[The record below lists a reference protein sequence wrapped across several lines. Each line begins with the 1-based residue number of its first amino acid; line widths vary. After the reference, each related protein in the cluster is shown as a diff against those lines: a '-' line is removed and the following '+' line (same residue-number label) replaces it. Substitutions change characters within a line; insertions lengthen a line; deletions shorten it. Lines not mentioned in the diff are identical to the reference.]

1 MIMNLDD
8 TDTAVRDALSGS
20 LDGVTM
26 RTPFT
31 RIEAAGRALR
41 RRHRVV
47 RTATGVVAVAAVAFG
62 VTALDRTSTAP
73 PPATADGAASVHIRT
88 VAYSVDSASDGTI
101 HVIWD
106 KARYFSDRDGL
117 QKALRQAGFPVLIKE
132 GVFCVGPDDDA
143 SLSPSGVGPGVDRV
157 LRAESAPSGQDAKGK
172 GAKSDGAKS
181 DVVTFVFSPAAMPP
195 GKQLFIGYLSPS
207 QLAVT
212 HGAPG
217 SVERLISV
225 GVPLTCTTQAPASH
239 YAADTSGSRGAEPTE
254 PRS

>member
-1 MIMNLDD
+1 MNVAD
-8 TDTAVRDALSGS
+8 TDTAVLEALSGS

-26 RTPFT
+26 RTPIT

-41 RRHRVV
+41 RRRRVV
-47 RTATGVVAVAAVAFG
+47 RSATGVVAVAAVAFG
-62 VTALDRTSTAP
+62 VTALDRPSTP
-73 PPATADGAASVHIRT
+73 PPDAADAAASVHIRT

-106 KARYFSDRDGL
+106 KARYFSDREGL
-117 QKALRQAGFPVLIKE
+117 QKALGRAGFPVLIKQ

-143 SLSPSGVGPGVDRV
+143 SLSPNGVGPGVDRV
-157 LRAESAPSGQDAKGK
+157 LQAESASSGQDARGE
-172 GAKSDGAKS
+172 GAKRDGAKG

-239 YAADTSGSRGAEPTE
+239 YAVDTSGSRGAEPAK
-254 PRS
+254 PRT